1 MKILIVSSNEG
12 VARCV
17 KLACEAGLAHGLE
30 LTHKVGSVHDLE
42 LACGAKS
49 ELLDSEVV
57 VVKDALTAMNEID
70 KEVPRMIFF
79 EVFLVG
85 ISGVNFLNELIM
97 DERMAKTALVLMV
110 DNDMEIAGAEE
121 YGIVRILNLEKMR
134 PQEVVGLVKRYVK

>member
-1 MKILIVSSNEG
+1 MKILIVSSNED

-17 KLACEAGLAHGLE
+17 KLACEAGLVHGLK
-30 LTHKVGSVHDLE
+30 LTHKVESVHDLE
-42 LACGAKS
+42 LACGAES
-49 ELLDSEVV
+49 GLLDSEVV

-70 KEVPRMIFF
+70 KEIPRMIFF

-97 DERMAKTALVLMV
+97 DERMTKTALVLMV
-110 DNDMEIAGAEE
+110 DNEMEIAGAEE